1 MGDQKKRGRRFHRG
15 DTQDSKT
22 RPETNRP
29 DPVAE
34 SFNAAEA
41 AASAAAPEASQTNQ
55 AEAAQPA
62 ELSAEEIEL
71 LHNELETQRLKA
83 SEYFEGW
90 QRERA
95 DFSNYKKR
103 IERDQLQLSSS
114 ITGSVVKK
122 YLVILDDLERALKAR
137 PREGEGAAWAEGIE
151 LVSRKLQGI
160 LEAEGIQ
167 RIQAENEFFDPS
179 RHEAILQEESPDH
192 ESGTVIEVLQ
202 PGYTLGDRVLR
213 PAQVKVAR

>member
-1 MGDQKKRGRRFHRG
+1 MGDQKKKPRRFYRSESDDLKYKAPPAPDEAAKAPDANVP
-15 DTQDSKT
+15 DT
-22 RPETNRP
+22 
-29 DPVAE
+29 VE
-34 SFNAAEA
+34 SYNAAEA
-41 AASAAAPEASQTNQ
+41 VPAAGQ
-55 AEAAQPA
+55 AEPA
-62 ELSAEEIEL
+62 LLSAKEIETL
-71 LHNELETQRLKA
+71 QNELENQRLKA
-83 SEYFEGW
+83 GEYFDGW

-103 IERDQLQLSSS
+103 IERDQAQMSSS
-114 ITGSVVKK
+114 ITGSVIKK

-151 LVSRKLQGI
+151 LICRKLQGI

-179 RHEAILQEESPDH
+179 RHEAILQEENPEH

-202 PGYTLGDRVLR
+202 QGYTLGDRVLR

>member
-1 MGDQKKRGRRFHRG
+1 MGDQKKKPRRFYRSESG
-15 DTQDSKT
+15 DLKYKA
-22 RPETNRP
+22 PPAP
-29 DPVAE
+29 DEAAKAPDANVPDTVE
-34 SFNAAEA
+34 SYNAAEA
-41 AASAAAPEASQTNQ
+41 VPAAGQ
-55 AEAAQPA
+55 AEPA
-62 ELSAEEIEL
+62 LLSAKEIETL
-71 LHNELETQRLKA
+71 QNELENQRLKA
-83 SEYFEGW
+83 SEYFDGW

-103 IERDQLQLSSS
+103 IERDQAQLSSS
-114 ITGSVVKK
+114 ITGSVIKK

-151 LVSRKLQGI
+151 LICRKLQGI

-179 RHEAILQEESPDH
+179 RHEAILQEENPEH

-202 PGYTLGDRVLR
+202 QGYTLGDRVLR

>member
-1 MGDQKKRGRRFHRG
+1 MGDQKKRPRRFYRSEPS
-15 DTQDSKT
+15 DTKY
-22 RPETNRP
+22 PP
-29 DPVAE
+29 DQAAKASDAVEA
-34 SFNAAEA
+34 FNAAETAPA
-41 AASAAAPEASQTNQ
+41 AGQ
-55 AEAAQPA
+55 AEPA
-62 ELSAEEIEL
+62 LLSAEEIEKL
-71 LHNELETQRLKA
+71 QNELEAQRLKA

-103 IERDQLQLSSS
+103 VERDQVQMSGS
-114 ITGSVVKK
+114 ITGSVIKK

-137 PREGEGAAWAEGIE
+137 PRDGEGAAWAEGIE
-151 LVSRKLQGI
+151 LICRKLQGI

-179 RHEAILQEESPDH
+179 RHEAILQEENPEH

-202 PGYTLGDRVLR
+202 QGYTLGDRVLR